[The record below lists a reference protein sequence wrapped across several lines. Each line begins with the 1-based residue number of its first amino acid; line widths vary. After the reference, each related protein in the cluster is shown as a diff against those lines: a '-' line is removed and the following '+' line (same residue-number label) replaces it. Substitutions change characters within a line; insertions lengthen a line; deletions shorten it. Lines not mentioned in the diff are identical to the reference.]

1 MLDEDRLS
9 QLLRATFPPVQAQ
22 APRRDLWRLVE
33 SRIEESARWSWVDLG
48 LAAVATMVLL
58 IFPGSFLLLAYHL

>member
-9 QLLRATFPPVQAQ
+9 QLLRAAFPPAQVQN
-22 APRRDLWRLVE
+22 PRRDLWRLVE
-33 SRIEESARWSWVDLG
+33 SRIEEPARWSWVDLG
-48 LAAVATMVLL
+48 LAAVAAMVLL